1 MSTSH
6 DRDFQFHLFT
16 RRNVVLFLSSF
27 TLIAGMASA
36 SRATFGFG
44 IFLLTLIIFEWLEG
58 RRLPAHL
65 YLQRLHYPRAFEGDV
80 VTVDLKVE
88 NRSPRDAHLV
98 EVIDA
103 FSPSGN
109 YHIAQVAPD
118 LPAGEGV
125 LFRYRQ
131 TCKHHRGIYLI
142 GPMRLRTHSPVGLF
156 TFNQTR
162 EIVTT
167 LHIHPQAVGIMG
179 FEILGRGTLLEIG
192 EAVVR
197 RIGRGEQFAQ
207 LRDYRA
213 GDPPRYIHWPSTARR
228 GYPLVKEFEQ
238 NVVSEITI
246 YCDLHLLS
254 LAGLGN
260 NTSLEMRIKAA
271 ASIAAEAIPHQHLV
285 RVVAVKDPMDMTTL
299 AAGREHL
306 TAILDWLALLKA
318 EGVGSFEAPI
328 MKEAELL
335 RPGSTAVLVLSSI
348 NMKTEATA
356 KLVQLLVLRRVKAI
370 CVLVDDRSFLKL
382 RTEQDQAFADA
393 PPLDQQV
400 GMLKEAGADL
410 FTVLNQQHLA
420 TQLRLPS

>member
-1 MSTSH
+1 MSNSP
-6 DRDFQFHLFT
+6 DQDFQFHLFT

-27 TLIAGMASA
+27 TLIAGLSSA

-44 IFLLTLIIFEWLEG
+44 LFLLTLVIFEWLEG
-58 RRLPAHL
+58 RRVQGGIS
-65 YLQRLHYPRAFEGDV
+65 LQRLHYPRAFEGDR
-80 VTVDLKVE
+80 VTVDLTAE
-88 NRSPRDAHLV
+88 NRSKRTAHLV
-98 EVIDA
+98 EIIDS

-109 YHIAQVAPD
+109 YHLAHVAPN

-125 LFRYRQ
+125 QFRYRQ

-142 GPMRLRTHSPVGLF
+142 GPLRLRTHSPVGLF

-162 EIVTT
+162 DIVTT
-167 LHIHPQAVGIMG
+167 LHVYPQAVGIMG

-228 GYPLVKEFEQ
+228 GFPLVKEFEQ
-238 NVVSEITI
+238 NVVTEITI

-271 ASIAAEAIPHQHLV
+271 ASIASEAIRHQHLV
-285 RVVAVKDPMDMTTL
+285 RVVAVKDPMDSTTL
-299 AAGREHL
+299 AAGRDHL
-306 TAILDWLALLKA
+306 TAILDWLALLRA
-318 EGVGSFEAPI
+318 EGVGSFESPI
-328 MKEAELL
+328 MNDAELL
-335 RPGSTAVLVLSSI
+335 RAGSTAVLILSTI
-348 NMKTEATA
+348 NMRTEATA
-356 KLVQLLVLRRVKAI
+356 RLVQLLVLRRVKAI

-393 PPLDQQV
+393 LPLAQQI
-400 GMLKEAGADL
+400 GILKEAGADI
-410 FTVLNQQHLA
+410 FTILNQQNLA